1 MKINKKIVFTLIA
14 SALITITGCAHK
26 TKSMYQSVKKQDAIL
41 LQSGDQKQYCPVCG
55 MNLPMFYKTNHSATT
70 DKGEVR
76 QYCSMHC
83 VVDDKEHNH
92 TPLSNIKVV
101 DSNSLKFIDAKSA
114 IYVVGSSK
122 KGTMSMISKYAFA
135 TKDDAIRF
143 QKLNNGTIMS
153 YQEAYAV
160 AKGDFDK
167 DNKMIANKKG
177 KAKFMG
183 KIIYMTKCNKI
194 DKNFKSVNEAKS
206 YIKTHKSCTDM
217 NEKKLQAVSLYLSD
231 K

>member
-1 MKINKKIVFTLIA
+1 
-14 SALITITGCAHK
+14 
-26 TKSMYQSVKKQDAIL
+26 
-41 LQSGDQKQYCPVCG
+41 
-55 MNLPMFYKTNHSATT
+55 
-70 DKGEVR
+70 
-76 QYCSMHC
+76 
-83 VVDDKEHNH
+83 
-92 TPLSNIKVV
+92 
-101 DSNSLKFIDAKSA
+101 
-114 IYVVGSSK
+114 
-122 KGTMSMISKYAFA
+122 
-135 TKDDAIRF
+135 
-143 QKLNNGTIMS
+143 MS